1 MVIQFSD
8 AWKRLSVALVG
19 AAMAGVLGLSGC
31 GATGGPSQA
40 APSSEDRNARGA
52 TGRQGRETKEP
63 GNVDL
68 SSMLTDIPEYQGQGR
83 NLFAYGQRQTPAPP
97 PVPQPTPVP
106 QPPATTSIGPSTAP
120 PPRVHLEFAG
130 YVEKPER
137 GGEKKKYA
145 VLLDGPEILTG
156 AVGDLVANRY
166 EIVEIGLESVTI
178 RVEGSQITQRIPLR
192 TN

>member
-1 MVIQFSD
+1 MVIQFPYV
-8 AWKRLSVALVG
+8 WKPVFRAIVC
-19 AAMAGVLGLSGC
+19 AAMAGGLGLFGC
-31 GATGGPSQA
+31 GSGSVTPP
-40 APSSEDRNARGA
+40 APSAESNRSSRGA
-52 TGRQGRETKEP
+52 ANRQPPGSTGL

-68 SSMLTDIPEYQGQGR
+68 SAMLNEIPEYQGQGR
-83 NLFAYGQRQTPAPP
+83 NLFAYGQRRVA
-97 PVPQPTPVP
+97 VDPTPVDP
-106 QPPATTSIGPSTAP
+106 TDFPEATSTTTSIPTALP
-120 PPRVHLEFAG
+120 PPRVNLEFAG

-137 GGEKKKYA
+137 GGAKKKYA

-178 RVEGSQITQRIPLR
+178 RVEGSRVTQRIPLR